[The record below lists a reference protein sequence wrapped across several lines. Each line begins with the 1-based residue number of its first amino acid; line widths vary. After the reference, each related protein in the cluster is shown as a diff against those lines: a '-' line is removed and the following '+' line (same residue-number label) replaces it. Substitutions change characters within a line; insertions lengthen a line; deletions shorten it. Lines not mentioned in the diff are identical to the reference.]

1 MPERSLSPQ
10 RPPPDDIVDW
20 HAGSPIRAGAAPH
33 EPAVATDVPRS
44 LAWLIKPGDIV
55 CDWLKVEDADSRGLL
70 RLFVNLTLYAK
81 IAVAIAF
88 LAS

>member
-1 MPERSLSPQ
+1 MSERSPSPH
-10 RPPPDDIVDW
+10 RPPPADIVDW
-20 HAGSPIRAGAAPH
+20 HAGSPIRVGAAPL
-33 EPAVATDVPRS
+33 ERAVATDVWRG
-44 LAWLIKPGDIV
+44 LGWIIKPGDIV